1 MQEHP
6 SFYQRFLAAY
16 HKNLLASLSWKF
28 FIIVAVVGIYA
39 PLFASSKPLLVTWHG
54 EVFFPLLRYLLFPG
68 YYTKPV
74 DLFFNVLMLTFP
86 LFVLSSKFARGWLRR
101 WLLGV
106 CIVIQC
112 GIFAW
117 AYNGKVQD
125 PAAAEHL
132 KKMRAEKIRENISKV
147 NSEMLMLLPK
157 DTRSWEMERRY
168 MSPYEQL
175 GILIKA
181 KYRKKQ
187 NSSLQKYQA
196 AFEDKKQSRM
206 PTLRYLEIKNE
217 EICLKRLQQRID
229 KMQHS
234 YEIAQQAWNHATDG
248 YRPFLMALIRIEH
261 ELNLAYYNNWG
272 QPEDL
277 SIAYADIMKKAE
289 PYKKSLMET
298 RQVLE
303 DYAKLRSAIHFI
315 QDKRVWIEKESEDVR
330 ILISPLFSSFHW
342 EDDAG
347 GSREMNKYVP
357 WWQLTRVTRKDL
369 LSALIFGIRI
379 ALVVGG
385 IGIAIALAIGIM
397 IGLVSG
403 YFGGTIDMILSRFTE
418 IWETMPI
425 LFILMLVISIT
436 QKKSLILNTVL
447 LGSFGWTGF
456 SRYVRIEV
464 LKQRDQGYVLAATNL
479 GYSHYYIMV
488 HQILPNAIV
497 PVISLVPF
505 AMMAMISCEAGLTFL
520 GLGEESSASWGNL
533 MREGVT
539 GFPAESAVL
548 WPPAF
553 ILTMLLIAIALIG
566 DGVRDAL
573 DPRLQDS

>member
-1 MQEHP
+1 MQKHP
-6 SFYQRFLAAY
+6 SFYQRFLSAY
-16 HKNLLASLSWKF
+16 YKNLLASLSWKF
-28 FIIVAVVGIYA
+28 FISVALIGIYA

-54 EVFFPLLRYLLFPG
+54 EIFFPLLRYLFFPG

-74 DLFFNVLMLTFP
+74 DLFFNVLMVTFP
-86 LFVLSSKFARGWLRR
+86 FFILSFKLTRGWLRR
-101 WLLGV
+101 WLLGL
-106 CIVIQC
+106 CIISQC
-112 GIFAW
+112 MIFAW
-117 AYNGKVQD
+117 AYSGKVQD
-125 PAAAEHL
+125 PALAENL
-132 KKMRAEKIRENISKV
+132 KKMRAEKVRENISKV
-147 NSEMLMLLPK
+147 NSEMVMLLPK
-157 DTRSWEMERRY
+157 DTRTWEMERRY
-168 MSPYEQL
+168 MSTYEQL

-187 NSSLQKYQA
+187 EASVKKYQV
-196 AFEDKKQSRM
+196 AFEEKRQSPM
-206 PTLRYLEIKNE
+206 PTLRHLEMKNE
-217 EICLKRLQQRID
+217 GICLKRLQQRVD
-229 KMQHS
+229 KMQRP
-234 YEIAQQAWNHATDG
+234 YEMAQQAWNRATDN
-248 YRPFLMALIRIEH
+248 YRPFLMALTRIEH
-261 ELNLAYYNNWG
+261 ELRLADYNNWG

-277 SIAYADIMKKAE
+277 CIAYANVEKRAE
-289 PYKKSLMET
+289 PYKKSLLEI

-303 DYAKLRSAIHFI
+303 DYAKLRSAISFI
-315 QDKRVWIEKESEDVR
+315 QDKRLWIEKESEDLR
-330 ILISPLFSSFHW
+330 ILINPFFSSFHW

-357 WWQLTRVTRKDL
+357 WWQLSRVTRKDL
-369 LSALIFGIRI
+369 LAALVFGIRI
-379 ALVVGG
+379 ALVVAG
-385 IGIAIALAIGIM
+385 IGITIALAIGIM

-403 YFGGTIDMILSRFTE
+403 YFGGTVDMILSRFTE
-418 IWETMPI
+418 IWETMPV

-436 QKKSLILNTVL
+436 QQKSLLLNTVL
-447 LGSFGWTGF
+447 LGCFSWTGF

-464 LKQRDQGYVLAATNL
+464 LKQRDRGYVLAATNL

-548 WPPAF
+548 WPPAI